1 MYTQDDRLF
10 LRHCRFRDDTGAVD
24 VDVVSTA
31 ALGIYGCADADEV
44 RANLDAQSLTGEKK
58 RLNVRGVL
66 REENGA
72 TRRYI
77 VEVGVAPLTA
87 VVSMTAARLCRGFSE
102 VVGDVVL
109 PVPVGSVRE
118 DPLAGLAVRRDDN

>member
-1 MYTQDDRLF
+1 MPR
-10 LRHCRFRDDTGAVD
+10 R
-24 VDVVSTA
+24 
-31 ALGIYGCADADEV
+31 CAH
-44 RANLDAQSLTGEKK
+44 LDAQSLTGVKE

-87 VVSMTAARLCRGFSE
+87 VVSMTAARLCRGLSA
-102 VVGDVVL
+102 VTADVAL
-109 PVPVGSVRE
+109 PVPVGRVVE
-118 DPLAGLAVRRDDN
+118 DPLAGLAARGDGD